1 MKQVTPQRCRLGW
14 LGVLEVWLSPLIHTG
29 RPPGSH
35 RLVTGRACAGPP
47 PPPPPG
53 QVLAF
58 LTGRLYRLALELN
71 VPGCN
76 PEALDWPLLPGGG
89 GALSPLPSQQVQE
102 RWELC
107 GVALR
112 VWRRWVTLQH
122 RSSLTRYIVGSL
134 FTGGS
139 DMNLSGFWRIGQLQ
153 IHAHA

>member
-1 MKQVTPQRCRLGW
+1 MNEAGDPSA
-14 LGVLEVWLSPLIHTG
+14 LSAGLAGCTRGLAQPSD
-29 RPPGSH
+29 SH
-35 RLVTGRACAGPP
+35 RQAPWLTQACNRPSLCLP